1 MKELLLKSLYLVIV
15 IFVSLPAF
23 SSVECITTDSGLH
36 KEISLNCPKN
46 AEACNDMVQAISDLP
61 DAIDIIERNAEG
73 KMILN
78 EPVWPQE
85 NTYKAPNRPIVNATL
100 SDLTKYYEQEKEMI
114 DVMMEY
120 CRTVIAY

>member
-1 MKELLLKSLYLVIV
+1 MKELQLKSLFLVIV
-15 IFVSLPAF
+15 ILVSLPAF
-23 SSVECITTDSGLH
+23 SSVECVTTDSGLH
-36 KEISLNCPKN
+36 KEISLNCPEN
-46 AEACNDMVQAISDLP
+46 AQACNDMLQAISDLP

-73 KMILN
+73 KVILN

-120 CRTVIAY
+120 CHTVIAY

>member
-1 MKELLLKSLYLVIV
+1 MKSLFLVIV
-15 IFVSLPAF
+15 ILVSLPAF
-23 SSVECITTDSGLH
+23 SSVECVTTDSGLH
-36 KEISLNCPKN
+36 KEISLNCPEN
-46 AEACNDMVQAISDLP
+46 AQACNDILQAISDLP

-73 KMILN
+73 KVILN

-120 CRTVIAY
+120 CHTVIAY

>member
-1 MKELLLKSLYLVIV
+1 MKELQLKSLFLVIV
-15 IFVSLPAF
+15 ILVSLPAF
-23 SSVECITTDSGLH
+23 SSVECVTTDSGLH
-36 KEISLNCPKN
+36 KEISLNCPEN
-46 AEACNDMVQAISDLP
+46 AQACNDILQAISDLP

-73 KMILN
+73 KVILN

-120 CRTVIAY
+120 CHTVIAY